1 MMLLAITMMI
11 PVFGEEMRTDS
22 EMVGPTEAQFRPGGT
37 RVLPYFQH
45 LPAFAPELL
54 VLAAAALVAFR
65 CSRVR
70 PDEPIR
76 KANPEL
82 KRSGSSSSVGS
93 TTPSS
98 QGTKRAGALAKQVHR
113 AYHGGD
119 YATVLCVW
127 AEVTAQLKGARAD
140 NDAPLELPALKLVVK
155 AMLEGSAKLSEKQI
169 EQVATYIEFAGM
181 EASPDASA
189 SGLLQAV
196 VQWQAARSELGGLE
210 SLRPLADRLGA
221 VGCANAD
228 QVASVAAMAG
238 CYAMHGRTAE
248 VDELLALEK
257 CPTKV
262 FDEAIQGYLKGPQ
275 VQVTKDGI
283 KVRLLTAMDAAR
295 RLKQQGGTVSANALS
310 LLFENARDTQ
320 VVALFQ
326 EALQWGPL
334 PQAVVEVVARQAFD
348 SHNVELAKQVWQ
360 HVKGGKVSHG
370 ALLPLIRLFLASGD
384 GPRCAELFAELCAE
398 HSVSARTC
406 TLLLR
411 AETSNGL
418 PLAFLDQVLAF
429 CRSRHYFDLPASR
442 TKADTSETANLYAA
456 AMTAFA
462 KVPERLHMAVALDN
476 QLSMLG
482 LDREKRPAKGA
493 YRAPA
498 ERSAQA
504 EDIARSDCVV
514 AARRTLQLARGQQ
527 HAAPVSAPPGL

>member
-1 MMLLAITMMI
+1 MMLLAITMFI
-11 PVFGEEMRTDS
+11 PVLGEEMRTDS
-22 EMVGPTEAQFRPGGT
+22 EMVGPTEAQFRPGGS
-37 RVLPYFQH
+37 RSLPYFQH

-54 VLAAAALVAFR
+54 VLSAAALVAFR

-70 PDEPIR
+70 PDEPPR

-93 TTPSS
+93 STPSS
-98 QGTKRAGALAKQVHR
+98 QTKRAGALAKQVHR

-127 AEVTAQLKGARAD
+127 AEVTAQLKGARTE
-140 NDAPLELPALKLVVK
+140 NDAPLEMPALKLVVK
-155 AMLEGSAKLSEKQI
+155 AMLEGAEKLSEKQI
-169 EQVATYIEFAGM
+169 EQVALYVEFAGM
-181 EASPDASA
+181 EAGPDASA
-189 SGLLQAV
+189 SGLLQAAA
-196 VQWQAARSELGGLE
+196 QWQASHASLAGLE

-221 VGCANAD
+221 LGTKSAD

-248 VDELLALEK
+248 VDELLALEN

-283 KVRLLTAMDAAR
+283 KVRLLTAIDAAR
-295 RLKQQGGTVSANALS
+295 RLKQQGGTVSSNALT
-310 LLFENARDTQ
+310 LLFEHARETQ

-326 EALQWGPL
+326 ETLQWGPL

-370 ALLPLIRLFLASGD
+370 TLLPLIRLFLACGD
-384 GPRCAELFAELCAE
+384 GRLCAELFTELCSE

-411 AETSNGL
+411 AETPMGL
-418 PLAFLDQVLAF
+418 PLQFLDQVLAF

-442 TKADTSETANLYAA
+442 TKADTSETATLYAA
-456 AMTAFA
+456 AMTAFT

-482 LDREKRPAKGA
+482 LDREKRPIKGA

-504 EDIARSDCVV
+504 EDISRSDCVV
-514 AARRTLQLARGQQ
+514 AARRMLQLARGQQ
-527 HAAPVSAPPGL
+527 HAAPLSAPPGL